1 MLSLRQSLE
10 SPVRCDSLLHLQD
23 QSTLRTSSRSRRNH
37 KDSTGYVTDWEVV
50 MRRERFV
57 LAVLVAAS
65 ALAFGQSDKPSA
77 AENGG
82 SQTAGHHR
90 HSTITGCLS
99 PGDHD
104 TYRLVDQKGVTN
116 MVYSSTVHLDS
127 YVGQFVTL
135 TGSKSATPSTD
146 TGTGRPMPHFAVTG
160 VQPATGQCK

>member
-1 MLSLRQSLE
+1 MQ
-10 SPVRCDSLLHLQD
+10 
-23 QSTLRTSSRSRRNH
+23 TS
-37 KDSTGYVTDWEVV
+37 
-50 MRRERFV
+50 RFV

-65 ALAFGQSDKPSA
+65 SFAFSQSTKPSA

-82 SQTAGHHR
+82 SQPIGHHKR
-90 HSTITGCLS
+90 STITGCLA

-146 TGTGRPMPHFAVTG
+146 TGTSRPMPHFAVTG
-160 VQPATGQCK
+160 VQPAPGQCK